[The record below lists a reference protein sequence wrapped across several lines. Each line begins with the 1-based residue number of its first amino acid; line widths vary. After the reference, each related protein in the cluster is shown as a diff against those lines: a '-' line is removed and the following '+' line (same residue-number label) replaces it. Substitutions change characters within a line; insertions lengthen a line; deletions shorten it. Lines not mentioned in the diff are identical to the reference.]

1 MRRRAHDGEG
11 RCGVLTRRVGGSVNV
26 VTQAEQA
33 LEASRDE
40 LSNLREDMANVEQVK
55 AKAQVPLKVGSE

>member
-1 MRRRAHDGEG
+1 M
-11 RCGVLTRRVGGSVNV
+11 LTRRVGGSVNV